1 MRTVKAS
8 RTRSTR
14 AEKQSGGWFDCLPAA
29 TPPTFDTTVE
39 DILFFES
46 GATTPRAWN
55 EQTLID
61 QARRLRRDRSL
72 RITLVGYAN
81 SRGSSSRARR
91 VAQER
96 VENVREALVS
106 RGARVFQINIEVA
119 GASNPQGNINTPRG
133 RAVNRRVQLLWSR
146 AGDNTRV
153 AAAA

>member
-1 MRTVKAS
+1 MRTVKTTTS
-8 RTRSTR
+8 RSTR
-14 AEKQSGGWFDCLPAA
+14 AAQMGGGWFDCLPAA
-29 TPPTFDTTVE
+29 TPPTFDTSVE
-39 DILFFES
+39 DILFFEAN
-46 GATTPRAWN
+46 ATTPRVWN

-96 VENVREALVS
+96 VENVRDALVS
-106 RGARVFQINIEVA
+106 RGARVFQITVEVA
-119 GASNPQGNINTPRG
+119 GAAKLQGNVNTPRG

-146 AGDNTRV
+146 AGETHM
-153 AAAA
+153 AAGA